1 MTDQVLGEQMARFKK
16 LADGESAPRGH

>member
-16 LADGESAPRGH
+16 SVDGESAPRGH